1 MEYEPDGADDILE
14 RQSNYSIFNR
24 SQVGFNTIDM
34 QNKEN
39 NMDDYVERLL
49 QKERNR
55 NLK

>member
-14 RQSNYSIFNR
+14 GQSNYSIFNR